1 MDVIELTSVDVK
13 NALTPL
19 TEVEAKLVEDSVYVK
34 TRYGNIFVT
43 IQGNRQKTP
52 FITYP
57 DLGLN
62 CNCFGVLKI
71 KIKKIYIYFID

>member
-1 MDVIELTSVDVK
+1 MDDIELTSVDVK

-19 TEVEAKLVEDSVYVK
+19 TQLEAKLSEDTVYVK
-34 TRYGNIFVT
+34 TRYGNICVT
-43 IQGNRQKTP
+43 IQGNRDKTP

-62 CNCFGVLKI
+62 CKDL
-71 KIKKIYIYFID
+71 IKKIFIL